1 MPDRATLLEWTP
13 FRAAPGVSDT
23 HLLAA
28 ADRLT
33 REFLAPLPGYVR
45 RFLLRQDDGSYVDCI
60 AWRSAKDHAV
70 AMETAMTHPAAQDFF
85 ACLEDPEAAGAA
97 MRHFTIAADWT

>member
-33 REFLAPLPGYVR
+33 REFLALS
-45 RFLLRQDDGSYVDCI
+45 LI
-60 AWRSAKDHAV
+60 H
-70 AMETAMTHPAAQDFF
+70 
-85 ACLEDPEAAGAA
+85 
-97 MRHFTIAADWT
+97 I